1 MKYLLIPNTSN
12 PYDLNLL
19 KSLAVGFQLMGHSA
33 STLSIPLSPHHSD
46 YTRRNLRAARG
57 FLHAPGISFK
67 DIFQNISADCV
78 IEVNR
83 FRSKHLNHNIRHISW
98 FQDIRPTDF
107 LRVLEY
113 AKNIRSGD
121 LIYLLGDKQHFGM
134 QGNSENIKCLLSGI
148 SKDAIIP
155 GHGFEHCKYDVNLL
169 GYFSDLMDRQDIDL
183 PFSRLEF
190 LISEFLRSPRSVL
203 KLLFSEECDFN
214 LHKLQYDKTYI
225 NIEKGIIS
233 RYKPLHG
240 EMLPP
245 AFEQMNGNVNKQIIN
260 RLYTEIPRKMDR
272 TILFEKLYELYKKG
286 IKVLIAGK
294 NWPDIFQGYSF
305 VHPHV
310 AHPAQI
316 YQKSFMTIHN
326 NTHGLGIHSR
336 VLEAMAAGSFV
347 MMHPSPHSR
356 LPGGMDSTFE
366 PDVNYGLYSGD
377 NLVEKVKEWLA
388 DEDRRKKG
396 IAENQ
401 KILLAK
407 HLWEHRAEQ
416 ILRDLK

>member
-12 PYDLNLL
+12 PYDVNLL

-46 YTRRNLRAARG
+46 YNRRNLRAARE

-83 FRSKHLNHNIRHISW
+83 IRSKHLNHNVRHISW

-121 LIYLLGDKQHFGM
+121 LIYLLGDQQHFGM

-169 GYFSDLMDRQDIDL
+169 GYFSDLIDRQDINL

-203 KLLFSEECDFN
+203 KLLFSE
-214 LHKLQYDKTYI
+214 
-225 NIEKGIIS
+225 
-233 RYKPLHG
+233 
-240 EMLPP
+240 
-245 AFEQMNGNVNKQIIN
+245 
-260 RLYTEIPRKMDR
+260 
-272 TILFEKLYELYKKG
+272 
-286 IKVLIAGK
+286 
-294 NWPDIFQGYSF
+294 
-305 VHPHV
+305 
-310 AHPAQI
+310 
-316 YQKSFMTIHN
+316 
-326 NTHGLGIHSR
+326 
-336 VLEAMAAGSFV
+336 
-347 MMHPSPHSR
+347 
-356 LPGGMDSTFE
+356 
-366 PDVNYGLYSGD
+366 
-377 NLVEKVKEWLA
+377 
-388 DEDRRKKG
+388 
-396 IAENQ
+396 
-401 KILLAK
+401 
-407 HLWEHRAEQ
+407 
-416 ILRDLK
+416 